1 MTRMPSIVGIAID
14 TKTDRIMSYVGNLGD
29 VRKWAAELSDPHM
42 SIQIR
47 EIGEIVMFV
56 GGVKS

>member
-1 MTRMPSIVGIAID
+1 MVGIAINME
-14 TKTDRIMSYVGNLGD
+14 TDRIMTYVGNLGD
-29 VRKWAAELSDPHM
+29 VRKWAAELSGPHM

-47 EIGEIVMFV
+47 EIGEIVMFS

>member
-1 MTRMPSIVGIAID
+1 MTRMPSIVGIAVD
-14 TKTDRIMSYVGNLGD
+14 RKTDRIMSYVGNLGD
-29 VRKWAAELSDPHM
+29 VRKWAAELSGPDT

-56 GGVKS
+56 GEVKS

>member
-14 TKTDRIMSYVGNLGD
+14 RKTDRIMSYVGDLNN
-29 VRKWAAELSDPHM
+29 VRKWAAELKGPDI

-47 EIGEIVMFV
+47 EIGEFVMFV
-56 GGVKS
+56 EEVKS